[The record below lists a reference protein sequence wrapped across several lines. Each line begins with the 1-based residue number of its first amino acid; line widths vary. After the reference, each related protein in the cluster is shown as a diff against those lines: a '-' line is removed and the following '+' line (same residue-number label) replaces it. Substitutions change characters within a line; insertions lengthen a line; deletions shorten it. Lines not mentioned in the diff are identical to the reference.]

1 MSDATSL
8 PSSRSR
14 TTTKPRH
21 SLHLGR
27 TFRSIMFAPRQGFES
42 AFKIAR
48 RRARAGDVPVEG
60 HAPMMFSAFAGASVM
75 LLWLKVGGLIDVR
88 DATRSDFRWPYLVIA
103 LLVGVLLG
111 IAVQRAW
118 GWVGTRLIDALRAE
132 TSSWQQRLIWGA
144 ASFPQ
149 IVTLF
154 VLLPLDLLIVGA
166 GAFTTDRLNE
176 TYRTVWA
183 AFSISISL
191 ALVLWSL
198 YLFARGIAVATEMD
212 RSRVAL
218 TSLIAIVLISLVFAT
233 PILAPVLL

>member
-1 MSDATSL
+1 MFKRSVLVASL
-8 PSSRSR
+8 
-14 TTTKPRH
+14 
-21 SLHLGR
+21 
-27 TFRSIMFAPRQGFES
+27 
-42 AFKIAR
+42 
-48 RRARAGDVPVEG
+48 V
-60 HAPMMFSAFAGASVM
+60 
-75 LLWLKVGGLIDVR
+75 
-88 DATRSDFRWPYLVIA
+88 A
-103 LLVGVLLG
+103 LLAGVLLG

-118 GWVGTRLIDALRAE
+118 GWVGARLIDALRAE
-132 TSSWQQRLIWGA
+132 TSPWQQRLIWGA

-154 VLLPLDLLIVGA
+154 VLLPLDLFIVGA

-198 YLFARGIAVATEMD
+198 YLFARGIAVATEME

-218 TSLIAIVLISLVFAT
+218 SSLIAIILIGLVFAT